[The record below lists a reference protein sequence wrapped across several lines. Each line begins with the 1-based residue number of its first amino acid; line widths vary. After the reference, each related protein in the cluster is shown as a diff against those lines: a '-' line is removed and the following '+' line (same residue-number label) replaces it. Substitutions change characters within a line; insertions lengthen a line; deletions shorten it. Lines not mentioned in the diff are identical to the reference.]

1 MKPGVNPIFVLVQ
14 QDLCHLENQQNDGH
28 HGATGKKT
36 HNPADNDAIAV
47 TAGISVL
54 IWPAAHESTL
64 YRLALRSFQRHT
76 RSPVFLSFF
85 QRPRNCFTAPAP
97 RSHTG

>member
-1 MKPGVNPIFVLVQ
+1 
-14 QDLCHLENQQNDGH
+14 
-28 HGATGKKT
+28 
-36 HNPADNDAIAV
+36 
-47 TAGISVL
+47 L